1 MMAKSQVYPKRCD
14 QDNREPDAFRAPALA
29 AAIVAVGE
37 KSCRPLTA
45 VTVAAAVAA
54 ATVTAATAA
63 TSATSAVVQDDAHS
77 PH

>member
-1 MMAKSQVYPKRCD
+1 MMTNSHVYPNRCD

-45 VTVAAAVAA
+45 VTVATAVAT
-54 ATVTAATAA
+54 ATVTAAT
-63 TSATSAVVQDDAHS
+63 SATAAVVQDDAHS

>member
-1 MMAKSQVYPKRCD
+1 MMTNSQVYPNRCD
-14 QDNREPDAFRAPALA
+14 QDSREPDAFRAPALA

-45 VTVAAAVAA
+45 VTVAT
-54 ATVTAATAA
+54 ATVTAP